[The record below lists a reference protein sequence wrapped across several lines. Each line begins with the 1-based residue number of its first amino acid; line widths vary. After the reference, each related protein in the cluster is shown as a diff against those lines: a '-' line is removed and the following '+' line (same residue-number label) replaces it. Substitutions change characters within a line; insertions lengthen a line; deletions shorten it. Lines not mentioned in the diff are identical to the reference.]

1 MKAMKTFAAL
11 LALAFSLAGC
21 GAVDGDPV
29 RPAPGS
35 AGQGSSTAA
44 SGADSAEPEQLAALR
59 QLAGENGDLAG
70 VLYLGSVPERTT
82 DVHAVLD
89 SLPEQPWQFVAD
101 IPADRWV
108 TAPGGGRELYCIFA
122 VRREDTLFVYEKQ
135 DPAYPAQLGK
145 ELYGRQG
152 GQPILLLCNG
162 SREDHRHHG
171 NGLLQ
176 HRTPAGLEPAAF
188 RRDRPPCAGG
198 GRRRFFPTPNARRCP
213 LRCAPAGHEKGEL
226 MKKLKLLAAL
236 LALTIGLAGCGGSSK
251 GGSPASSASK
261 NKLDGD
267 NMTASSTQEQ
277 EYEEPEDVTY
287 MRLLAGEDEYRA
299 CVLYLGGSYE
309 VTTDVQKVLDS
320 QTDLRDL
327 WGFVYDIPQDH
338 WVVAPDGG
346 CDLYCIFPQDPDAT
360 LFVYETSLTDDAE
373 NPLQRGKQLYYSED
387 GQPILLLCNIS
398 DIAPNTEVE
407 LYPSTSEELVFSPFL
422 SGENGHVVEAEGVC
436 DFTIYPEGDDWE
448 TDTSPWSLEGNWLET
463 GRDTDEGYFDTDPAD
478 ADRMCFLPTDAD
490 TEGSQLPLTASYITP
505 YPELNVEE
513 ADLFYQEGTPEVPF
527 QTNQEWYATFTGED
541 GSRYAVTLEDENT
554 LALKF
559 YLEGEESYMSLV
571 STVYFARQEAMG

>member
-11 LALAFSLAGC
+11 LALAFS
-21 GAVDGDPV
+21 
-29 RPAPGS
+29 
-35 AGQGSSTAA
+35 
-44 SGADSAEPEQLAALR
+44 
-59 QLAGENGDLAG
+59 
-70 VLYLGSVPERTT
+70 
-82 DVHAVLD
+82 
-89 SLPEQPWQFVAD
+89 
-101 IPADRWV
+101 
-108 TAPGGGRELYCIFA
+108 
-122 VRREDTLFVYEKQ
+122 
-135 DPAYPAQLGK
+135 
-145 ELYGRQG
+145 
-152 GQPILLLCNG
+152 
-162 SREDHRHHG
+162 
-171 NGLLQ
+171 
-176 HRTPAGLEPAAF
+176 
-188 RRDRPPCAGG
+188 
-198 GRRRFFPTPNARRCP
+198 
-213 LRCAPAGHEKGEL
+213 
-226 MKKLKLLAAL
+226 
-236 LALTIGLAGCGGSSK
+236 LAGCGGSSK

-267 NMTASSTQEQ
+267 NMIASNTQKQ

-309 VTTDVQKVLDS
+309 ITTDVQKVLDS
-320 QTDLRDL
+320 QQGLREL

-346 CDLYCIFPQDPDAT
+346 CDLYCIFPQEAQAT

-407 LYPSTSEELVFSPFL
+407 LYPSTGEELVFSPFL

-436 DFTIYPEGDDWE
+436 DFTIYPEGDDWISVA
-448 TDTSPWSLEGNWLET
+448 DPWSLEGNWLEIA
-463 GRDTDEGYFDTDPAD
+463 RDTDEGYFETAPAD
-478 ADRMCFLPTDAD
+478 ADAMCFLPTDGE
-490 TEGSQLPLTASYITP
+490 TEGDQLPLTASYITP

-513 ADLFYQEGTPEVPF
+513 ADLFYHEGTPEVPF

>member
-1 MKAMKTFAAL
+1 MK
-11 LALAFSLAGC
+11 
-21 GAVDGDPV
+21 
-29 RPAPGS
+29 
-35 AGQGSSTAA
+35 
-44 SGADSAEPEQLAALR
+44 
-59 QLAGENGDLAG
+59 N
-70 VLYLGSVPERTT
+70 
-82 DVHAVLD
+82 
-89 SLPEQPWQFVAD
+89 
-101 IPADRWV
+101 
-108 TAPGGGRELYCIFA
+108 
-122 VRREDTLFVYEKQ
+122 
-135 DPAYPAQLGK
+135 
-145 ELYGRQG
+145 
-152 GQPILLLCNG
+152 
-162 SREDHRHHG
+162 
-171 NGLLQ
+171 
-176 HRTPAGLEPAAF
+176 
-188 RRDRPPCAGG
+188 
-198 GRRRFFPTPNARRCP
+198 
-213 LRCAPAGHEKGEL
+213 
-226 MKKLKLLAAL
+226 LKLLAAL

-251 GGSPASSASK
+251 GGNPASSASK

-267 NMTASSTQEQ
+267 GMTAPSTQEQ
-277 EYEEPEDVTY
+277 DYEEPEDVTY

-320 QTDLRDL
+320 QQGLREL

-346 CDLYCIFPQDPDAT
+346 CDLYCIFPQEAQAT

-373 NPLQRGKQLYYSED
+373 KPLQRGKQLYYSED

-398 DIAPNTEVE
+398 DIVPNTEVE
-407 LYPSTSEELVFSPFL
+407 LYPSTGEELVFSPFL

-448 TDTSPWSLEGNWLET
+448 TTTSPWSLEGNWLET
-463 GRDTDEGYFDTDPAD
+463 ARDTDEGFFETAPAD
-478 ADRMCFLPTDAD
+478 ADAMCFLPTDGE
-490 TEGSQLPLTASYITP
+490 TEGDQLPLTASYITP

-513 ADLFYQEGTPEVPF
+513 ADLFYHEGTPEVPF

>member
-1 MKAMKTFAAL
+1 MK
-11 LALAFSLAGC
+11 
-21 GAVDGDPV
+21 
-29 RPAPGS
+29 
-35 AGQGSSTAA
+35 
-44 SGADSAEPEQLAALR
+44 
-59 QLAGENGDLAG
+59 N
-70 VLYLGSVPERTT
+70 
-82 DVHAVLD
+82 
-89 SLPEQPWQFVAD
+89 
-101 IPADRWV
+101 
-108 TAPGGGRELYCIFA
+108 
-122 VRREDTLFVYEKQ
+122 
-135 DPAYPAQLGK
+135 
-145 ELYGRQG
+145 
-152 GQPILLLCNG
+152 
-162 SREDHRHHG
+162 
-171 NGLLQ
+171 
-176 HRTPAGLEPAAF
+176 
-188 RRDRPPCAGG
+188 
-198 GRRRFFPTPNARRCP
+198 
-213 LRCAPAGHEKGEL
+213 
-226 MKKLKLLAAL
+226 LKLLAAL
-236 LALTIGLAGCGGSSK
+236 LALAIGLAGCGNGSST
-251 GGSPASSASK
+251 PSSK
-261 NKLDGD
+261 PEKMLDGD
-267 NMTASSTQEQ
+267 NMIASNTQKQ

-287 MRLLAGEDEYRA
+287 MRFLAGEDEYRA

-309 VTTDVQKVLDS
+309 ITTDVQQVLDS
-320 QTDLRDL
+320 QTDLREL

-346 CDLYCIFPQDPDAT
+346 CDLYCIFPQEAQAT

-513 ADLFYQEGTPEVPF
+513 AELFYHDGTPEVPF
-527 QTNQEWYATFTGED
+527 QSNQEWYATFTGEN
-541 GSRYAVTLEDENT
+541 GSRYAVTLEDEDT

>member
-1 MKAMKTFAAL
+1 
-11 LALAFSLAGC
+11 
-21 GAVDGDPV
+21 
-29 RPAPGS
+29 
-35 AGQGSSTAA
+35 
-44 SGADSAEPEQLAALR
+44 
-59 QLAGENGDLAG
+59 
-70 VLYLGSVPERTT
+70 
-82 DVHAVLD
+82 
-89 SLPEQPWQFVAD
+89 
-101 IPADRWV
+101 
-108 TAPGGGRELYCIFA
+108 
-122 VRREDTLFVYEKQ
+122 
-135 DPAYPAQLGK
+135 
-145 ELYGRQG
+145 
-152 GQPILLLCNG
+152 
-162 SREDHRHHG
+162 
-171 NGLLQ
+171 
-176 HRTPAGLEPAAF
+176 
-188 RRDRPPCAGG
+188 
-198 GRRRFFPTPNARRCP
+198 
-213 LRCAPAGHEKGEL
+213 
-226 MKKLKLLAAL
+226 MKKIKLLAAL

-251 GGSPASSASK
+251 GSSASSSK
-261 NKLDGD
+261 PEKMLDGD
-267 NMTASSTQEQ
+267 NMIASPSAKQ
-277 EYEEPEDVTY
+277 EYTEPEDVTY

-309 VTTDVQKVLDS
+309 ITTDVQQVLDS
-320 QTDLRDL
+320 QPDLREL

-360 LFVYETSLTDDAE
+360 LFVYETSLTDDVE

-407 LYPSTSEELVFSPFL
+407 LYPSTGEELVFSPFL

-448 TDTSPWSLEGNWLET
+448 TTTSPWSLEGNWLET

-527 QTNQEWYATFTGED
+527 RSNQEWYATFTGTHGD
-541 GSRYAVTLEDENT
+541 RYAITLEDEDT
-554 LALKF
+554 LALKV
-559 YLEGEESYMSLV
+559 YLDGQESYLSLV
-571 STVYFARQEAMG
+571 NTVYFARQEAMG

>member
-1 MKAMKTFAAL
+1 MK
-11 LALAFSLAGC
+11 
-21 GAVDGDPV
+21 
-29 RPAPGS
+29 R
-35 AGQGSSTAA
+35 
-44 SGADSAEPEQLAALR
+44 
-59 QLAGENGDLAG
+59 
-70 VLYLGSVPERTT
+70 
-82 DVHAVLD
+82 
-89 SLPEQPWQFVAD
+89 
-101 IPADRWV
+101 
-108 TAPGGGRELYCIFA
+108 
-122 VRREDTLFVYEKQ
+122 
-135 DPAYPAQLGK
+135 
-145 ELYGRQG
+145 
-152 GQPILLLCNG
+152 
-162 SREDHRHHG
+162 
-171 NGLLQ
+171 
-176 HRTPAGLEPAAF
+176 
-188 RRDRPPCAGG
+188 
-198 GRRRFFPTPNARRCP
+198 
-213 LRCAPAGHEKGEL
+213 
-226 MKKLKLLAAL
+226 LKLLAAL

-251 GGSPASSASK
+251 GGSPASSTSK

-267 NMTASSTQEQ
+267 GMTAPSTQER

-309 VTTDVQKVLDS
+309 MTTDVQQVLDS
-320 QTDLRDL
+320 QTDLRQL

-346 CDLYCIFPQDPDAT
+346 CDLYCIFPQDPDST
-360 LFVYETSLTDDAE
+360 LFVYEATLTDDAE

-407 LYPSTSEELVFSPFL
+407 LYPSTGEELVFSPFL

-513 ADLFYQEGTPEVPF
+513 ADLFYHDGTPEVPF
-527 QTNQEWYATFTGED
+527 QSNQEWYATFTGED
-541 GSRYAVTLEDENT
+541 GSRYAVTLEDEDT

-559 YLEGEESYMSLV
+559 YLDGGESYLSLV
-571 STVYFARQEAMG
+571 NTVYFARQEAMG

>member
-1 MKAMKTFAAL
+1 MK
-11 LALAFSLAGC
+11 
-21 GAVDGDPV
+21 
-29 RPAPGS
+29 R
-35 AGQGSSTAA
+35 
-44 SGADSAEPEQLAALR
+44 
-59 QLAGENGDLAG
+59 
-70 VLYLGSVPERTT
+70 
-82 DVHAVLD
+82 
-89 SLPEQPWQFVAD
+89 
-101 IPADRWV
+101 
-108 TAPGGGRELYCIFA
+108 
-122 VRREDTLFVYEKQ
+122 
-135 DPAYPAQLGK
+135 
-145 ELYGRQG
+145 
-152 GQPILLLCNG
+152 
-162 SREDHRHHG
+162 
-171 NGLLQ
+171 
-176 HRTPAGLEPAAF
+176 
-188 RRDRPPCAGG
+188 
-198 GRRRFFPTPNARRCP
+198 
-213 LRCAPAGHEKGEL
+213 
-226 MKKLKLLAAL
+226 LKLLAAL

-267 NMTASSTQEQ
+267 GMTAPSTQEQ
-277 EYEEPEDVTY
+277 EYEEPEDVAY

-299 CVLYLGGSYE
+299 CVLYLGGSYA

-327 WGFVYDIPQDH
+327 WG
-338 WVVAPDGG
+338 
-346 CDLYCIFPQDPDAT
+346 
-360 LFVYETSLTDDAE
+360 FVYETSLTDDAE

-407 LYPSTSEELVFSPFL
+407 LYPSTGEELVFSPFL

-448 TDTSPWSLEGNWLET
+448 TTTSPWSLEGNWLET

-527 QTNQEWYATFTGED
+527 RSNQEWYATFTGED
-541 GSRYAVTLEDENT
+541 GSRYAVTLEDEDT

-559 YLEGEESYMSLV
+559 YLDGGESYLSLV
-571 STVYFARQEAMG
+571 NTVYFARQEAMG